1 MSRVTRAMAVL
12 ALAAGALL
20 TTAPRAMAVTVS
32 EIVELTKA
40 GVSEP
45 VILALI
51 DRDRT
56 IFALDADQIVSLK
69 QQGVTETVL
78 IAMLKSGRA
87 EAEADMRQQSAANAA
102 FMLSTMTTAP
112 ELVIVGHGPEIPNHT
127 EYTQTDYESLPGMV
141 PLSAPIPYVSPYA
154 PPALLVQAP
163 PCVPHRGS
171 PCPSLRR
178 GRAIR

>member
-1 MSRVTRAMAVL
+1 MSRVTRAMSIFAF
-12 ALAAGALL
+12 AAGALL
-20 TTAPRAMAVTVS
+20 TTTPRASAVTVS

-51 DRDRT
+51 DRDRNL
-56 IFALDADQIVSLK
+56 FALDADQIVALK
-69 QQGVTETVL
+69 QQGISEPVL
-78 IAMLKSGRA
+78 LAMLKSGRA

-127 EYTQTDYESLPGMV
+127 QYTQNYYESLPGIV
-141 PLSAPIPYVSPYA
+141 PLSAPVPYVSPYA
-154 PPALLVQAP
+154 PAALLVQAP
-163 PCVPHRGS
+163 PCVPHRGA
-171 PCPSLRR
+171 PCATLRR